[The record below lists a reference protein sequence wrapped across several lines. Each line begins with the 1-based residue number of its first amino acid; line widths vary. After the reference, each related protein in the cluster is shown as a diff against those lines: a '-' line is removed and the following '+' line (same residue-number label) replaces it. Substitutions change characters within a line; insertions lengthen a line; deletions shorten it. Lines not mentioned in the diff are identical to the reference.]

1 MPELAAHDMFTHR
14 DGRVCILV
22 EDGTWFV
29 PLDAGGEGYACERE
43 HGPAHARLEREVRQ
57 LRAALVMYADPSSY
71 HAIFFM
77 PDRPCGWFIDDFS
90 EDHGD
95 DFYDRPMPGARARAA
110 LRNSDEIGELQNVK
124 RDERA
129 MGWERAHTTMCPRTN
144 CREHRNPWQRT
155 RGTT

>member
-29 PLDAGGEGYACERE
+29 PLDAGGEGYACDRE
-43 HGPAHARLEREVRQ
+43 HGPTT
-57 LRAALVMYADPSSY
+57 
-71 HAIFFM
+71 
-77 PDRPCGWFIDDFS
+77 
-90 EDHGD
+90 
-95 DFYDRPMPGARARAA
+95 
-110 LRNSDEIGELQNVK
+110 

-129 MGWERAHTTMCPRTN
+129 MGWERAHTTMCPRIN
-144 CREHRNPWQRT
+144 CRVHRNPWQRT